1 MKRLLLI
8 TSLCMLFASTTVF
21 AYPTQVSY
29 NDGPQDPLAIPVE
42 VHELGT
48 APTFDSYP
56 DEKIFAD
63 SSFDDITVCFDTSP
77 TNIPDDPLVPNAI
90 VRIINLTGIAWQELW
105 YVADEETYHSN
116 YDGWAT
122 DNAISLGTAF
132 RIDRLANDPGGVHH
146 PLISETL
153 TPDGIFEVGE
163 GWEFVIQDYTNTL
176 GFAASALGSIG
187 LPSVDLVGIS
197 DLSSGSIIAVPVPE
211 PVTIGLLSLG
221 ALILRHRK
229 RKI

>member
-1 MKRLLLI
+1 MKNLTI
-8 TSLCMLFASTTVF
+8 AISLCVLFASTTVL
-21 AYPTQVSY
+21 AYPTQVFY

-56 DEKIFAD
+56 DELIFAD
-63 SSFDDITVCFDTSP
+63 NNFGDITVCFDTSP
-77 TNIPDDPLVPNAI
+77 DNIPDDPTVSNAI

-122 DNAISLGTAF
+122 DNAISVGTAF

-153 TPDGIFEVGE
+153 TPDGIFEIGE
-163 GWEFVIQDYTNTL
+163 GWEFVIQDYTNSL

-211 PVTIGLLSLG
+211 PATMVLLGLG
-221 ALILRHRK
+221 AVTMIRK
-229 RKI
+229 RRSL